1 MGVEHLQIL
10 SLNFQHASI
19 EDVGLLHV
27 APDEQ
32 PAVLTN
38 WKIQLGLQGIV
49 FLSTCN
55 RVEFIMSDEKYF
67 CMGRQAHLMQQFG
80 LAPEAFTRIMA
91 AVQVYRGEQAMRHLM
106 RVASSLESM
115 VLGEREILTQV
126 REAFDLA
133 MKHRLAG
140 DRLRVT
146 GRSVVETA
154 KKVFTDT
161 DVATQAVSVNSLGWQ
176 AFKAWNLPL
185 DASILMI
192 GAGATNTSVGRFLGK
207 AGYRN
212 VHVLNR
218 SLERAQA
225 LANILHTSKVGTLE
239 ALPDALAARPDA
251 IVICTGS
258 DQALLTGEQAHMLPA
273 GPLHVLDLGVPSD
286 LDAGFRERPELTVV
300 DMTAL
305 KEIADQNLAIRATE
319 VGKCESLL
327 EAGLVEYIER
337 LQARSGTGLIE
348 LPNMIKAIRD
358 TAMGDTFAEDLE
370 GLDAEARQ
378 VVERIVAY
386 LEKYVG
392 LPRSWPSGARTASQ
406 VLTSLAPAR
415 VPFSHVFHRSY
426 IRIGT
431 RGSTSHCGKRTT
443 CVTSCRPAAPPWR
456 SWCSRR
462 AETKSRMSALT
473 RWKARDSSTK
483 KSNRFSTATSTSP
496 YTATSETTPPAGLVV
511 AAVPPRGPV
520 EDLVLVRPERW
531 TSPRPFTS
539 SVAAWWAS
547 SMRRKNQL
555 ELGQPDLRIEALRG
569 NVPTRI
575 QKLRDGQYDA
585 IMLAHAGV
593 HRLELDLT
601 DLHVHVLDPLNFVPA
616 PAQGALALQ
625 MRKGDP
631 SFLLWRP

>member
-80 LAPEAFTRIMA
+80 LAPDAFTRIMA

-133 MKHRLAG
+133 MEHRLAG

-176 AFKAWNLPL
+176 AFKAWNLPQ

-192 GAGATNTSVGRFLGK
+192 GAGATNTSVGRFLSK
-207 AGYRN
+207 AGHHN
-212 VHVLNR
+212 VRVLNR
-218 SLERAQA
+218 SLKRAQA
-225 LANILHTSKVGTLE
+225 LADILHTSQVGTLD
-239 ALPDALAARPDA
+239 ALPEALAAGPDA

-258 DQALLTGEQAHMLPA
+258 DQALLTGEHATMLPA

-286 LDAGFRERPELTVV
+286 LDAGFRERPALTVV

-327 EAGLVEYIER
+327 EAGLMEYIER
-337 LQARSGTGLIE
+337 LQAREVELALIE

-358 TAMGDTFAEDLE
+358 TAMGDIFAEDLE

-386 LEKYVG
+386 LEKKYVG
-392 LPRSWPSGARTASQ
+392 LPMKLAKEA
-406 VLTSLAPAR
+406 VLEQLR
-415 VPFSHVFHRSY
+415 
-426 IRIGT
+426 
-431 RGSTSHCGKRTT
+431 
-443 CVTSCRPAAPPWR
+443 
-456 SWCSRR
+456 
-462 AETKSRMSALT
+462 KS
-473 RWKARDSSTK
+473 
-483 KSNRFSTATSTSP
+483 
-496 YTATSETTPPAGLVV
+496 
-511 AAVPPRGPV
+511 
-520 EDLVLVRPERW
+520 
-531 TSPRPFTS
+531 
-539 SVAAWWAS
+539 
-547 SMRRKNQL
+547 
-555 ELGQPDLRIEALRG
+555 
-569 NVPTRI
+569 
-575 QKLRDGQYDA
+575 
-585 IMLAHAGV
+585 
-593 HRLELDLT
+593 
-601 DLHVHVLDPLNFVPA
+601 
-616 PAQGALALQ
+616 
-625 MRKGDP
+625 
-631 SFLLWRP
+631 

>member
-1 MGVEHLQIL
+1 M
-10 SLNFQHASI
+10 NFQHASI

-176 AFKAWNLPL
+176 AFKAWNLPR

-192 GAGATNTSVGRFLGK
+192 GAGATNTSVGRFLAK
-207 AGYRN
+207 AGYHN

-225 LANILHTSKVGTLE
+225 LADILHTSQVGTLE
-239 ALPDALAARPDA
+239 ALPDALAAGPAA

-258 DQALLTGEQAHMLPA
+258 DQALLTGEHARMLPV

-319 VGKCESLL
+319 VSKCESLL

-337 LQARSGTGLIE
+337 LQAREVELALIE

-358 TAMGDTFAEDLE
+358 TAMGDIFAEDLE

-386 LEKYVG
+386 LEKKYVG
-392 LPRSWPSGARTASQ
+392 LPMKLAKEA
-406 VLTSLAPAR
+406 VLEQLR
-415 VPFSHVFHRSY
+415 
-426 IRIGT
+426 
-431 RGSTSHCGKRTT
+431 
-443 CVTSCRPAAPPWR
+443 
-456 SWCSRR
+456 
-462 AETKSRMSALT
+462 KS
-473 RWKARDSSTK
+473 
-483 KSNRFSTATSTSP
+483 
-496 YTATSETTPPAGLVV
+496 
-511 AAVPPRGPV
+511 
-520 EDLVLVRPERW
+520 
-531 TSPRPFTS
+531 
-539 SVAAWWAS
+539 
-547 SMRRKNQL
+547 
-555 ELGQPDLRIEALRG
+555 
-569 NVPTRI
+569 
-575 QKLRDGQYDA
+575 
-585 IMLAHAGV
+585 
-593 HRLELDLT
+593 
-601 DLHVHVLDPLNFVPA
+601 
-616 PAQGALALQ
+616 
-625 MRKGDP
+625 
-631 SFLLWRP
+631 

>member
-27 APDEQ
+27 VPDEQ

-55 RVEFIMSDEKYF
+55 RVEFIISDEKYF

-80 LAPEAFTRIMA
+80 LAPEAFTRIIA

-176 AFKAWNLPL
+176 AFRAWNLPQ

-192 GAGATNTSVGRFLGK
+192 GAGATNTSVGRFLSK
-207 AGYRN
+207 AGYHN

-218 SLERAQA
+218 SLERAHA
-225 LANILHTSKVGTLE
+225 LAEILETSKVGTLD
-239 ALPDALAARPDA
+239 ALPQALAAGPDA

-258 DQALLTGEQAHMLPA
+258 DRALLSGEHAQMLPD
-273 GPLHVLDLGVPSD
+273 GPLNVLDLGVPSD
-286 LDAGFRERPELTVV
+286 VDARFRERPELAVV

-319 VGKCESLL
+319 VDKCESLL
-327 EAGLVEYIER
+327 EAGLAEYIER
-337 LQARSGTGLIE
+337 LQAREVELALIE

-358 TAMGDTFAEDLE
+358 TAMGKVFAEDLE

-386 LEKYVG
+386 LEKKYVG
-392 LPRSWPSGARTASQ
+392 LPMKLAKEA
-406 VLTSLAPAR
+406 VLEQLR
-415 VPFSHVFHRSY
+415 
-426 IRIGT
+426 
-431 RGSTSHCGKRTT
+431 
-443 CVTSCRPAAPPWR
+443 
-456 SWCSRR
+456 
-462 AETKSRMSALT
+462 KS
-473 RWKARDSSTK
+473 
-483 KSNRFSTATSTSP
+483 
-496 YTATSETTPPAGLVV
+496 
-511 AAVPPRGPV
+511 
-520 EDLVLVRPERW
+520 
-531 TSPRPFTS
+531 
-539 SVAAWWAS
+539 
-547 SMRRKNQL
+547 
-555 ELGQPDLRIEALRG
+555 
-569 NVPTRI
+569 
-575 QKLRDGQYDA
+575 
-585 IMLAHAGV
+585 
-593 HRLELDLT
+593 
-601 DLHVHVLDPLNFVPA
+601 
-616 PAQGALALQ
+616 
-625 MRKGDP
+625 
-631 SFLLWRP
+631 

>member
-1 MGVEHLQIL
+1 MGAEHLQIL
-10 SLNFQHASI
+10 SLNFLHASI

-27 APDEQ
+27 APEDQ
-32 PAVLTN
+32 PQVLSQWREALELN
-38 WKIQLGLQGIV
+38 GIV

-55 RVEFIMSDEKYF
+55 RVEFILSDDKYF
-67 CMGRQAHLMQQFG
+67 CMGRTSQLLQHFNLEPDALS
-80 LAPEAFTRIMA
+80 RVMA
-91 AVQVYRGEQAMRHLM
+91 ALQTYRGDDAMRHLM

-192 GAGATNTSVGRFLGK
+192 GAGATNTSVGRFLSK
-207 AGYRN
+207 AGYHN

-225 LANILHTSKVGTLE
+225 LADILQTSKVGTLE
-239 ALPDALAARPDA
+239 ALPDALAAGPEA

-258 DQALLTGEQAHMLPA
+258 DQALLSGAHARMLPA

-286 LDAGFRERPELTVV
+286 LDAGFRERPDLTVV

-305 KEIADQNLAIRATE
+305 KAIADQNLAIRATE

-327 EAGLVEYIER
+327 EAGLKEYIER
-337 LQARSGTGLIE
+337 LQAREVELALIE

-358 TAMGDTFAEDLE
+358 TAMGDIFAEDLE

-386 LEKYVG
+386 LEKKYVG
-392 LPRSWPSGARTASQ
+392 LPMKLAKEA
-406 VLTSLAPAR
+406 VLEQLR
-415 VPFSHVFHRSY
+415 
-426 IRIGT
+426 
-431 RGSTSHCGKRTT
+431 
-443 CVTSCRPAAPPWR
+443 
-456 SWCSRR
+456 
-462 AETKSRMSALT
+462 KS
-473 RWKARDSSTK
+473 
-483 KSNRFSTATSTSP
+483 
-496 YTATSETTPPAGLVV
+496 
-511 AAVPPRGPV
+511 
-520 EDLVLVRPERW
+520 
-531 TSPRPFTS
+531 
-539 SVAAWWAS
+539 
-547 SMRRKNQL
+547 
-555 ELGQPDLRIEALRG
+555 
-569 NVPTRI
+569 
-575 QKLRDGQYDA
+575 
-585 IMLAHAGV
+585 
-593 HRLELDLT
+593 
-601 DLHVHVLDPLNFVPA
+601 
-616 PAQGALALQ
+616 
-625 MRKGDP
+625 
-631 SFLLWRP
+631 

>member
-154 KKVFTDT
+154 EKVFTET
-161 DVATQAVSVNSLGWQ
+161 EVATQAVSVNSLGWQ
-176 AFKAWNLPL
+176 AFKAWNLPQ

-192 GAGATNTSVGRFLGK
+192 GAGATNTSVGRFLSK
-207 AGYRN
+207 AGYRH

-225 LANILHTSKVGTLE
+225 LADILQTSKVGTLE
-239 ALPDALAARPDA
+239 ALPDALAAGPEA

-258 DQALLTGEQAHMLPA
+258 DQALLSGAHARMLPA

-286 LDAGFRERPELTVV
+286 LDGGFRERPELTVV

-337 LQARSGTGLIE
+337 LQAREVELSLIE

-358 TAMGDTFAEDLE
+358 TAMGDIFAEDLE

-386 LEKYVG
+386 LEKKYVG
-392 LPRSWPSGARTASQ
+392 LPMKLAKEA
-406 VLTSLAPAR
+406 VLEQLR
-415 VPFSHVFHRSY
+415 
-426 IRIGT
+426 
-431 RGSTSHCGKRTT
+431 
-443 CVTSCRPAAPPWR
+443 
-456 SWCSRR
+456 
-462 AETKSRMSALT
+462 KS
-473 RWKARDSSTK
+473 
-483 KSNRFSTATSTSP
+483 
-496 YTATSETTPPAGLVV
+496 
-511 AAVPPRGPV
+511 
-520 EDLVLVRPERW
+520 
-531 TSPRPFTS
+531 
-539 SVAAWWAS
+539 
-547 SMRRKNQL
+547 
-555 ELGQPDLRIEALRG
+555 
-569 NVPTRI
+569 
-575 QKLRDGQYDA
+575 
-585 IMLAHAGV
+585 
-593 HRLELDLT
+593 
-601 DLHVHVLDPLNFVPA
+601 
-616 PAQGALALQ
+616 
-625 MRKGDP
+625 
-631 SFLLWRP
+631 

>member
-1 MGVEHLQIL
+1 MGAEHLQIL

-27 APDEQ
+27 APEDQ
-32 PAVLTN
+32 PQVLSQWREALELN
-38 WKIQLGLQGIV
+38 GIV

-67 CMGRQAHLMQQFG
+67 CMGRTSQLLQHFNLEPDALS
-80 LAPEAFTRIMA
+80 RVMA
-91 AVQVYRGEQAMRHLM
+91 ALQTYRGKDAMRHLM

-176 AFKAWNLPL
+176 AFKAWNLPQ

-225 LANILHTSKVGTLE
+225 LADILHTSKVGTLE
-239 ALPDALAARPDA
+239 ALPDALAAGPDA

-258 DQALLTGEQAHMLPA
+258 DEALLTGEHARMLPV

-286 LDAGFRERPELTVV
+286 LDADFRERPELTVV

-337 LQARSGTGLIE
+337 LQAREVELALIE

-358 TAMGDTFAEDLE
+358 TAMGDIFAEDLE

-386 LEKYVG
+386 LEKKYVG
-392 LPRSWPSGARTASQ
+392 LPMKLAKEA
-406 VLTSLAPAR
+406 VLEQLR
-415 VPFSHVFHRSY
+415 
-426 IRIGT
+426 
-431 RGSTSHCGKRTT
+431 
-443 CVTSCRPAAPPWR
+443 
-456 SWCSRR
+456 
-462 AETKSRMSALT
+462 KS
-473 RWKARDSSTK
+473 
-483 KSNRFSTATSTSP
+483 
-496 YTATSETTPPAGLVV
+496 
-511 AAVPPRGPV
+511 
-520 EDLVLVRPERW
+520 
-531 TSPRPFTS
+531 
-539 SVAAWWAS
+539 
-547 SMRRKNQL
+547 
-555 ELGQPDLRIEALRG
+555 
-569 NVPTRI
+569 
-575 QKLRDGQYDA
+575 
-585 IMLAHAGV
+585 
-593 HRLELDLT
+593 
-601 DLHVHVLDPLNFVPA
+601 
-616 PAQGALALQ
+616 
-625 MRKGDP
+625 
-631 SFLLWRP
+631 

>member
-80 LAPEAFTRIMA
+80 FAPEAFTRIMG

-176 AFKAWNLPL
+176 AFKAWNLPQ

-192 GAGATNTSVGRFLGK
+192 GAGATNTTVGRFLSK

-212 VHVLNR
+212 VQVLNR
-218 SLERAQA
+218 SMERAKA
-225 LANILHTSKVGTLE
+225 LADILYTSKVGTLDI
-239 ALPDALAARPDA
+239 LPETLAAGPDA

-258 DQALLTGEQAHMLPA
+258 DQALLSGAHARMLPA

-286 LDAGFRERPELTVV
+286 LDAGFRERPRLTVV

-337 LQARSGTGLIE
+337 LQAREVELSLIE

-358 TAMGDTFAEDLE
+358 TAMGDIFAEDLE

-386 LEKYVG
+386 LEKKYVG
-392 LPRSWPSGARTASQ
+392 LPMKLAKEA
-406 VLTSLAPAR
+406 VLEQLR
-415 VPFSHVFHRSY
+415 
-426 IRIGT
+426 
-431 RGSTSHCGKRTT
+431 
-443 CVTSCRPAAPPWR
+443 
-456 SWCSRR
+456 
-462 AETKSRMSALT
+462 KS
-473 RWKARDSSTK
+473 
-483 KSNRFSTATSTSP
+483 
-496 YTATSETTPPAGLVV
+496 
-511 AAVPPRGPV
+511 
-520 EDLVLVRPERW
+520 
-531 TSPRPFTS
+531 
-539 SVAAWWAS
+539 
-547 SMRRKNQL
+547 
-555 ELGQPDLRIEALRG
+555 
-569 NVPTRI
+569 
-575 QKLRDGQYDA
+575 
-585 IMLAHAGV
+585 
-593 HRLELDLT
+593 
-601 DLHVHVLDPLNFVPA
+601 
-616 PAQGALALQ
+616 
-625 MRKGDP
+625 
-631 SFLLWRP
+631 

>member
-10 SLNFQHASI
+10 SLDFQHASI

-80 LAPEAFTRIMA
+80 LAPKAFTRIMA

-154 KKVFTDT
+154 KKVFTET
-161 DVATQAVSVNSLGWQ
+161 EVATQAVSVNSLGWQ
-176 AFKAWNLPL
+176 AFKAWNLPQ

-192 GAGATNTSVGRFLGK
+192 GAGATNTSVGRFLSK

-218 SLERAQA
+218 SLERAQT
-225 LANILHTSKVGTLE
+225 LADILQTSKVGTLK
-239 ALPDALAARPDA
+239 ALPDALAAGPEA

-258 DQALLTGEQAHMLPA
+258 DQALLSGAHARMLPA

-286 LDAGFRERPELTVV
+286 LDGGFRERPELTVV

-327 EAGLVEYIER
+327 ETGLVEYIER
-337 LQARSGTGLIE
+337 LQAREVELSLIE

-358 TAMGDTFAEDLE
+358 TAMGDIFAEDLE

-386 LEKYVG
+386 LEKKYVG
-392 LPRSWPSGARTASQ
+392 LPMKLAKEA
-406 VLTSLAPAR
+406 VLEQLR
-415 VPFSHVFHRSY
+415 
-426 IRIGT
+426 
-431 RGSTSHCGKRTT
+431 
-443 CVTSCRPAAPPWR
+443 
-456 SWCSRR
+456 
-462 AETKSRMSALT
+462 KS
-473 RWKARDSSTK
+473 
-483 KSNRFSTATSTSP
+483 
-496 YTATSETTPPAGLVV
+496 
-511 AAVPPRGPV
+511 
-520 EDLVLVRPERW
+520 
-531 TSPRPFTS
+531 
-539 SVAAWWAS
+539 
-547 SMRRKNQL
+547 
-555 ELGQPDLRIEALRG
+555 
-569 NVPTRI
+569 
-575 QKLRDGQYDA
+575 
-585 IMLAHAGV
+585 
-593 HRLELDLT
+593 
-601 DLHVHVLDPLNFVPA
+601 
-616 PAQGALALQ
+616 
-625 MRKGDP
+625 
-631 SFLLWRP
+631 

>member
-176 AFKAWNLPL
+176 AFKAWNLPR

-192 GAGATNTSVGRFLGK
+192 GAGATNTSVGRFLAK
-207 AGYRN
+207 AGYHN

-225 LANILHTSKVGTLE
+225 LADILQTSQVGTLE
-239 ALPDALAARPDA
+239 ALPDALAAGPAA

-258 DQALLTGEQAHMLPA
+258 DQALLTGEHARMLPA

-337 LQARSGTGLIE
+337 LQAREVELALIE

-358 TAMGDTFAEDLE
+358 TAMGDIFAEDLE

-386 LEKYVG
+386 LEKKYVG
-392 LPRSWPSGARTASQ
+392 LPMKLAKEA
-406 VLTSLAPAR
+406 VLEQLR
-415 VPFSHVFHRSY
+415 
-426 IRIGT
+426 
-431 RGSTSHCGKRTT
+431 
-443 CVTSCRPAAPPWR
+443 
-456 SWCSRR
+456 
-462 AETKSRMSALT
+462 KS
-473 RWKARDSSTK
+473 
-483 KSNRFSTATSTSP
+483 
-496 YTATSETTPPAGLVV
+496 
-511 AAVPPRGPV
+511 
-520 EDLVLVRPERW
+520 
-531 TSPRPFTS
+531 
-539 SVAAWWAS
+539 
-547 SMRRKNQL
+547 
-555 ELGQPDLRIEALRG
+555 
-569 NVPTRI
+569 
-575 QKLRDGQYDA
+575 
-585 IMLAHAGV
+585 
-593 HRLELDLT
+593 
-601 DLHVHVLDPLNFVPA
+601 
-616 PAQGALALQ
+616 
-625 MRKGDP
+625 
-631 SFLLWRP
+631 

>member
-80 LAPEAFTRIMA
+80 LAPDAFTRIMA

-176 AFKAWNLPL
+176 AFKTWNLPQ

-192 GAGATNTSVGRFLGK
+192 GAGATNTSVGRFLSK
-207 AGYRN
+207 AGHHN
-212 VHVLNR
+212 VQVLNR

-225 LANILHTSKVGTLE
+225 LADILHTSQVGTLD
-239 ALPDALAARPDA
+239 ALPEALAAGPDA

-258 DQALLTGEQAHMLPA
+258 DQALLTGEHATMLPA

-286 LDAGFRERPELTVV
+286 LDAGFRERPALTVV

-337 LQARSGTGLIE
+337 LQAREVELALIE

-358 TAMGDTFAEDLE
+358 TAMGDIFAEDLE

-386 LEKYVG
+386 LEKKYVG
-392 LPRSWPSGARTASQ
+392 LPMKLAKEA
-406 VLTSLAPAR
+406 VLEQLR
-415 VPFSHVFHRSY
+415 
-426 IRIGT
+426 
-431 RGSTSHCGKRTT
+431 
-443 CVTSCRPAAPPWR
+443 
-456 SWCSRR
+456 
-462 AETKSRMSALT
+462 KS
-473 RWKARDSSTK
+473 
-483 KSNRFSTATSTSP
+483 
-496 YTATSETTPPAGLVV
+496 
-511 AAVPPRGPV
+511 
-520 EDLVLVRPERW
+520 
-531 TSPRPFTS
+531 
-539 SVAAWWAS
+539 
-547 SMRRKNQL
+547 
-555 ELGQPDLRIEALRG
+555 
-569 NVPTRI
+569 
-575 QKLRDGQYDA
+575 
-585 IMLAHAGV
+585 
-593 HRLELDLT
+593 
-601 DLHVHVLDPLNFVPA
+601 
-616 PAQGALALQ
+616 
-625 MRKGDP
+625 
-631 SFLLWRP
+631 

>member
-154 KKVFTDT
+154 KKVFTET
-161 DVATQAVSVNSLGWQ
+161 EVATQAVSVNSLGWQ
-176 AFKAWNLPL
+176 AFKAWSLPQ

-192 GAGATNTSVGRFLGK
+192 GAGATNTSVGRFLSK

-225 LANILHTSKVGTLE
+225 LADILQTSKVGTLE
-239 ALPDALAARPDA
+239 ALPDALAAGPET

-258 DQALLTGEQAHMLPA
+258 DQALLSGAHARMLPA

-286 LDAGFRERPELTVV
+286 LDGGFRERPELTVV

-337 LQARSGTGLIE
+337 LQAREVELSLIE

-358 TAMGDTFAEDLE
+358 TAMGDIFAEDLE

-386 LEKYVG
+386 LEKKYVG
-392 LPRSWPSGARTASQ
+392 LPMKLAKEA
-406 VLTSLAPAR
+406 VLEQLR
-415 VPFSHVFHRSY
+415 
-426 IRIGT
+426 
-431 RGSTSHCGKRTT
+431 
-443 CVTSCRPAAPPWR
+443 
-456 SWCSRR
+456 
-462 AETKSRMSALT
+462 KS
-473 RWKARDSSTK
+473 
-483 KSNRFSTATSTSP
+483 
-496 YTATSETTPPAGLVV
+496 
-511 AAVPPRGPV
+511 
-520 EDLVLVRPERW
+520 
-531 TSPRPFTS
+531 
-539 SVAAWWAS
+539 
-547 SMRRKNQL
+547 
-555 ELGQPDLRIEALRG
+555 
-569 NVPTRI
+569 
-575 QKLRDGQYDA
+575 
-585 IMLAHAGV
+585 
-593 HRLELDLT
+593 
-601 DLHVHVLDPLNFVPA
+601 
-616 PAQGALALQ
+616 
-625 MRKGDP
+625 
-631 SFLLWRP
+631 